1 MDTDTKNAVQTQVVP
16 VWDYQQPVRG
26 YDRNGDVTALGM
38 LVQRDYERT
47 GRDHG
52 VARRSFLVSQSG
64 DQYALGL
71 CSQHTR
77 IIDPYTLAR
86 PLVEVYGLKPVI
98 ASYARGGAKTFL
110 VLSLQQPE
118 YAVDIAGETSY
129 PAVGIWH
136 QMHVGHGT
144 LCLMG
149 YFRTLCTNGLI
160 AQMLRLGSL
169 RLTKSADDLPQL
181 ISSWYQES
189 VAKLQKNGSGIW
201 SPYPHMKGISRLI
214 TLLERE
220 DLDSI
225 PPVLRDLL
233 RPLLYAR
240 SSMHFRERLLEE
252 LASLHRTSTTLDI
265 VNAVTNTG
273 RIWEVEKR
281 PAWWYWSTEPLFRA
295 IDQMAQLLAWLD

>member
-1 MDTDTKNAVQTQVVP
+1 MDVDTKNTAQTQVVP

-26 YDRNGDVTALGM
+26 YDLSGDVTVLGR

-86 PLVEVYGLKPVI
+86 PLVEGYGLKPVI
-98 ASYARGGAKTFL
+98 ASYARGGAK
-110 VLSLQQPE
+110 
-118 YAVDIAGETSY
+118 
-129 PAVGIWH
+129 VGIWH

-149 YFRTLCTNGLI
+149 YFRTLCINGLI

-169 RLTKSADDLPQL
+169 RLTKSTDDLPQL
-181 ISSWYQES
+181 VSSWYQES
-189 VAKLQKNGSGIW
+189 VAKLQKDGSGIW
-201 SPYPHMKGISRLI
+201 SPYPYMKGISRLI
-214 TLLERE
+214 ALLERE
-220 DLDSI
+220 DLASI

-240 SSMHFRERLLEE
+240 RSMHFRERLLDE
-252 LASLHRTSTTLDI
+252 LASLHKTATTLDI

-281 PAWWYWSTEPLFRA
+281 PSWWYWSTEPLFRA